1 MSKEYK
7 VRKVKVITSDDQFF
21 ALYDDARLLL
31 FTTAYTLELANKMGW
46 KIEEVS
52 EEEDKE
58 NKQ

>member
-31 FTTAYTLELANKMGW
+31 FTTAYTLELAKKWVG
-46 KIEEVS
+46 K
-52 EEEDKE
+52 
-58 NKQ
+58 

>member
-7 VRKVKVITSDDQFF
+7 LRKVKVITSDDQFF

-31 FTTAYTLELANKMGW
+31 FTTAYTLEVANKMGW

-58 NKQ
+58 NNK